1 MDVERPELKLKLP
14 PALLHRATELHKK
27 TMMSAASSKFH
38 LDVSATLTR
47 MSVQHKNEDIVGG
60 LSVDISLR
68 RAGSGS
74 TDLPTVIEVD
84 GPVYDLKNERGDTR
98 KICGVYLLK
107 VAC

>member
-1 MDVERPELKLKLP
+1 
-14 PALLHRATELHKK
+14 
-27 TMMSAASSKFH
+27 
-38 LDVSATLTR
+38 

-84 GPVYDLKNERGDTR
+84 GPFHYLKNERGDTK
-98 KICGVYLLK
+98 KIWGVYLLK
-107 VAC
+107 DRLLKKQGYSVLHVPYFEWNPLKDDDNKRKYLEKLLSL